1 MPFSVGLL
9 LLIGILLFVLLCFR
23 KEHKNTFH
31 MNMGKWCLGLGAF
44 SLYASSVYFPWEA
57 IQRISFL
64 NLFAEKIQF
73 ASRFL
78 PFASPVL
85 QASRQS
91 IAIYYFFE
99 NRGNSAKSL
108 CLLLGVL
115 LLYTS
120 GKYMSDF
127 ANSANTFVD
136 WDNQMD
142 HARDTDMLYLI
153 SDNGAYVSV
162 RQVNA
167 PEDTAFHGSEG
178 LELF

>member
-1 MPFSVGLL
+1 
-9 LLIGILLFVLLCFR
+9 
-23 KEHKNTFH
+23 

-78 PFASPVL
+78 PFASL
-85 QASRQS
+85 FLGITAS

-99 NRGNSAKSL
+99 NREQRKML

-153 SDNGAYVSV
+153 SDNWMEKSASLTPS
-162 RQVNA
+162 RK
-167 PEDTAFHGSEG
+167 
-178 LELF
+178 